1 MQVIRLAIITLDRI
15 LCFLAGIC
23 NRYFITEL
31 VSQSGTV
38 KMYDGLN
45 HCNPHCLV
53 YDLIEGVDGNDVPE
67 YG

>member
-15 LCFLAGIC
+15 LFFLAGIC

-31 VSQSGTV
+31 VSQNGTV

-45 HCNPHCLV
+45 HCNPRCLA
-53 YDLIEGVDGNDVPE
+53 YDLIEDANDNAVLE